1 MFPDLPV
8 HEAFKLHKG
17 GAEFG
22 NPLASALES
31 CSAAAVSEDPACQIL
46 FELQKSIWHLGSA
59 EHETLYTS

>member
-8 HEAFKLHKG
+8 HEAFRLHKG

-31 CSAAAVSEDPACQIL
+31 CSDADVPEDPARQIL
-46 FELQKSIWHLGSA
+46 FELQKSIQ
-59 EHETLYTS
+59 